1 VAETATGR
9 IAARPPLPLEVTGIL
24 DEVAV
29 PLVVL
34 DSGRRVVLAN
44 RAFELLTGCDR
55 AGAVGVPCRDVLRF
69 NGCLRDCPAIKAGDC
84 GARVTSDGDI
94 ITRDH
99 ARIPVR
105 VTVGALTDESGVL
118 AGFVETVED
127 VRDLRQSRAELRTLD
142 GLPNVIGMS
151 PRMQELLRLV
161 PVVAQADSSVL
172 LTGETGTGKDV
183 LAEMI
188 HNSSSRAD
196 HAFVKIN
203 CGALPENLLESE
215 LFGHKR
221 GAFTGAVSDK
231 MGRLRMA
238 DEGTVYLTEIGDL
251 PVPLQVKLLTY
262 LDDRIVH
269 PLGSTSGVTTDVRVI
284 AATHRDLERMVRE
297 GEFRE
302 DLFFRLNVVR
312 LSVPPLRD
320 REGDVQLLLEHYR
333 TLFASRF
340 GKRVGGFSAQARQLL
355 LGYLYPGN
363 VRELRNIVEYATGVC
378 TGDVITVEHLPRYLL
393 SEEAEPDGRPA
404 DDDARA
410 VRATAP
416 AGSRNVAGSSWA
428 AVERQLIVDA
438 LTRAK
443 GRRGKAAELLGWART
458 TLWRKMKEHGL

>member
-1 VAETATGR
+1 MAEAATGS
-9 IAARPPLPLEVTGIL
+9 IDAEHSPPLDVAGVL

-34 DSGRRVVLAN
+34 DRDRRILLAN
-44 RAFELLTGCDR
+44 RAFELLTGCDKSDV
-55 AGAVGVPCRDVLRF
+55 VGVPCRDVLRF
-69 NGCLRDCPAIKAGDC
+69 NSCLRDCPAVKAGEC
-84 GARVTSDGDI
+84 GARATADGDI

-105 VTVGALTDESGVL
+105 VTAGALMDDGGAL
-118 AGFVETVED
+118 AGFVETIED
-127 VRDLRQSRAELRTLD
+127 IRDLRQSRTDLRALD
-142 GLPNVIGMS
+142 GLPDVIGMS

-183 LAEMI
+183 FAEMI
-188 HNSSSRAD
+188 HRASGRAD

-251 PVPLQVKLLTY
+251 PLPLQVKLLTY

-269 PLGSTSGVTTDVRVI
+269 PLGSTSGITTDVRVI

-320 REGDVQLLLEHYR
+320 RDGDVQLLLEHYR
-333 TLFASRF
+333 ALFASRF
-340 GKRVGGFSAQARQLL
+340 GKRIDSFSTHARQLL
-355 LGYLYPGN
+355 LGYPYPGN

-378 TGDVITVEHLPRYLL
+378 TGDTITVEHLPRYLL
-393 SEEAEPDGRPA
+393 SEEAERAGRP
-404 DDDARA
+404 DDDARS
-410 VRATAP
+410 VRTTTP
-416 AGSRNVAGSSWA
+416 VGSGDGGDSSWA
-428 AVERQLIVDA
+428 AVERQLILDA
-438 LTRAK
+438 LTRSR

-458 TLWRKMKEHGL
+458 TLWRKMKEHDL

>member
-1 VAETATGR
+1 MAK
-9 IAARPPLPLEVTGIL
+9 IL

-29 PLVVL
+29 PLLLL
-34 DSGRRVVLAN
+34 DPDRRVLHAN
-44 RAFELLTGCDR
+44 RALELLTGCDR
-55 AGAVGVPCRDVLRF
+55 ADVVGVPCRDVLRF
-69 NGCLRDCPAIKAGDC
+69 NLCLRDCAAIKAGDC
-84 GARVTSDGDI
+84 GARATTEGDI

-105 VTVGALTDESGVL
+105 VTAGALRDGNGVL
-118 AGFVETVED
+118 VGFVETVED
-127 VRDLRQSRAELRTLD
+127 ARDLRRNRTELQVVD

-183 LAEMI
+183 FAEMI
-188 HNSSSRAD
+188 HDASGRAE

-215 LFGHKR
+215 LFGHTR

-251 PVPLQVKLLTY
+251 PLSLQVKLLTY

-269 PLGSTSGVTTDVRVI
+269 PLGSTAGVTTDVRVI

-312 LSVPPLRD
+312 LNVPPLRD

-340 GKRVGGFSAQARQLL
+340 GKRIEGFSAHARQLL
-355 LGYLYPGN
+355 LGYPYPGN

-378 TGDVITVEHLPRYLL
+378 ADDRITVEHLPRYLL
-393 SEEAEPDGRPA
+393 SEEAEPAGRPAVDDARSVRATTPVGSKDDGRP
-404 DDDARA
+404 
-410 VRATAP
+410 
-416 AGSRNVAGSSWA
+416 SWA
-428 AVERQLIVDA
+428 AVERQLILDA
-438 LTRAK
+438 LTRAR